1 MWRGQ
6 ILFWSDRD
14 DASRI
19 DVVVSHV
26 VVPLDVVEVHGF
38 SDAVGLVEVFE
49 ISEQMW
55 VVYYSSDITLK
66 MAMVDHIEPHQGNK
80 EPPVGLN
87 EL

>member
-14 DASRI
+14 YTGGI
-19 DVVVSHV
+19 DGVVGDI
-26 VVPLDVVEVHGF
+26 VVPLDMVEVDGMG
-38 SDAVGLVEVFE
+38 DPVGLVEV
-49 ISEQMW
+49 SEVTEEVR
-55 VVYYSSDITLK
+55 VVPDSSDITLK
-66 MAMVDHIEPHQGNK
+66 MAMVDHIEPHQGDK